1 MDKNDYNR
9 NQLNSVIKVSAL
21 YSINYYRFGN
31 FFATPKLSQNFWRL
45 IFIDKGKAQIFSNGK
60 QFILSEGE
68 LCFHKPNELN
78 SLSSNNDTVNAI
90 IISFEASGRMMNFFQ
105 NRIFSA
111 DKKEIEI
118 LKNII
123 NESKESY
130 LGMTS
135 DLTQSK
141 LTKTPEAPFGS
152 EQVIK
157 NSLELFLIS
166 LVRKNFHPKIAKN
179 IDNTSVSVHAEQMV
193 EAILEILNSR
203 VTSSVDL
210 DTIAKELFFSKTYI
224 KTIFKKYVGTSIIQY
239 YNNLKIEKAKQ
250 LIAQKQYSITEITAM
265 LGFSSVHY
273 FSRLFKQITDLSPSE
288 YAKTLE

>member
-1 MDKNDYNR
+1 MDKISYDR

-21 YSINYYRFGN
+21 FSINYFRFGN
-31 FFATPKLSQNFWRL
+31 FFASPKISQNFWQL
-45 IFIDKGKAQIFSNGK
+45 VFIDRGKAQIFSNGK

-68 LCFHKPNELN
+68 LCFHKPNELR
-78 SLSSNNDTVNAI
+78 SFSSNSDAVNAI
-90 IISFEASGRMMNFFQ
+90 IISFEASGRIMNFFQ
-105 NRIFSA
+105 NRVFSA
-111 DKKEIEI
+111 DKKEIET
-118 LKNII
+118 LKKIVS
-123 NESKESY
+123 ESKESY
-130 LGMTS
+130 LMTS

-141 LTKTPEAPFGS
+141 LTKIPEAPFGS

-157 NSLELFLIS
+157 NSLELLLIS
-166 LVRKNFHPKIAKN
+166 IVRRNYHQKLAKN

-273 FSRLFKQITDLSPSE
+273 FSRLFKQITDLSPTE